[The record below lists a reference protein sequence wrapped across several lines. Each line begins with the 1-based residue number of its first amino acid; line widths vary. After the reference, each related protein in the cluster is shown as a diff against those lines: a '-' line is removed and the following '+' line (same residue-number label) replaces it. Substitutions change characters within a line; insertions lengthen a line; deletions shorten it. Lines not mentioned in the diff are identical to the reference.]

1 MKDRLIIHMYT
12 LKIVLSSSI
21 RPVEINTIILN
32 ADHVEHQTREIRIK
46 NILKD
51 MNGRNILLRG
61 YLSCW
66 MDN

>member
-12 LKIVLSSSI
+12 LKILLSSRI
-21 RPVEINTIILN
+21 TNTIILN
-32 ADHVEHQTREIRIK
+32 AEHIEHQTREIRIK
-46 NILKD
+46 NTVKD
-51 MNGRNILLRG
+51 MGIRNILLRG

>member
-32 ADHVEHQTREIRIK
+32 AEHLEYQTREIRIK
-46 NILKD
+46 NTVKD
-51 MNGRNILLRG
+51 MGIRNILLRG